1 MTATQVLLR
10 GLVLIL
16 LLPVLPLVALV
27 SGPAAA
33 EPLELVTV
41 SRPMNPQA
49 PEETRL
55 GPLTWRGGLEITSPD
70 QRFGGLSGL
79 LVSADGRRL
88 TAVTDQGHWVSAR
101 MIYDREGNLSGLAE
115 AKIAPLHGPKGEHL
129 NRKKTQ
135 DAEDLARLPDGSLLV
150 AFERKHRIWRYPA
163 RQRPLSGRPRA
174 LDPPP
179 GLDTVKSNSGMEAL
193 AALPGGGLL
202 AIVEGGKT
210 DAQTPAYLWRG
221 GAWTRFGYRREGRF
235 RPSGATL
242 LPNGDV
248 LVVERRF
255 NVLEGLGIR
264 LVRLAAAALDPGPAP
279 GTVLEGKEIARLLP
293 PLTLDNMEGVAARR
307 GEAGETLIT
316 LVSDD
321 NFNAIQRTLLL
332 VFALQD

>member
-1 MTATQVLLR
+1 MTVLKALLR
-10 GLVLIL
+10 GLGPRL
-16 LLPVLPLVALV
+16 LLPVALAVILLPGL
-27 SGPAAA
+27 AAA

-41 SRPMNPQA
+41 SRPMNPRA

-55 GPLTWRGGLEITSPD
+55 GPLTWRGGLEITSLD
-70 QRFGGLSGL
+70 ERFGGLSGL

-101 MIYDREGNLSGLAE
+101 ILYDREGNLSGLAE
-115 AKIAPLHGPKGEHL
+115 AEIAPLHGPRGGHL
-129 NRKKTQ
+129 NTKKTQ

-150 AFERKHRIWRYPA
+150 AFEREHRIWRYPA
-163 RQRPLSGRPRA
+163 HRRPLSRRPRA

-179 GLDTVKSNSGMEAL
+179 GLGTVKSNSGMEAL
-193 AALPGGGLL
+193 AALPGGGVL

-221 GAWTRFGYRREGRF
+221 GAWTRLGYRREGRF

-242 LPNGDV
+242 LPDGDV

-255 NVLEGLGIR
+255 NVVEGLGIR

-279 GTVLEGKEIARLLP
+279 GTVLAGEEIARLLP

-307 GEAGETLIT
+307 DENGETLIT

-332 VFALQD
+332 VFELQD